1 MNNYPK
7 EGRGGFK
14 GGFKG
19 GYKSKFGG
27 DRGGSRPVSMHSAT
41 CGSCGKDCE
50 VPFRPTQDR
59 PVYCKN
65 CFDGKEHM
73 SGERKPRTTEGGTD
87 VKKQLEIINSKLEKI
102 LAIIQKEL

>member
-1 MNNYPK
+1 MNNYSK
-7 EGRGGFK
+7 EGR

-59 PVYCKN
+59 PVYCKS

-73 SGERKPRTTEGGTD
+73 SGERRPRTTEGGGES
-87 VKKQLEIINSKLEKI
+87 VKKQLDAINEKLEKLI
-102 LAIIQKEL
+102 AIVQELSTK

>member
-1 MNNYPK
+1 MNNYSK
-7 EGRGGFK
+7 GGKGSFK

-19 GYKSKFGG
+19 GYKGG
-27 DRGGSRPVSMHSAT
+27 REASRPVSMHSAI

-50 VPFRPTQDR
+50 VPFRPTGDR

-73 SGERKPRTTEGGTD
+73 APRTSRNTVRENGGDDT
-87 VKKQLEIINSKLEKI
+87 KKQLEIINVKLEKI
-102 LAIIQKEL
+102 IGLLQK